1 MSKKIEYIISK
12 YKKIYNSY
20 NIFSLRSILIIICY
34 KYCIFT
40 NNKYNQLLNKFVI
53 CIVDKKN
60 YEFFHIIIRLITNII
75 IRLIIKMNNLIPFN

>member
-20 NIFSLRSILIIICY
+20 NIFSLRSILIIICC

-40 NNKYNQLLNKFVI
+40 NNKYNQWLNKFVI

-60 YEFFHIIIRLITNII
+60 VPLWIFSHYHKI
-75 IRLIIKMNNLIPFN
+75 NNKYYHKINNKNE